1 VFKKFAE
8 NRSCWLV
15 TVLLCWLL
23 VGTTQ
28 AAAEGPAEQCL
39 DCHDK
44 IWAEGQGKR
53 FLHQPFLEQQCQV
66 CHVDAPAGREN
77 QQRSQQNS
85 AERSRVQWLGRNFNP
100 GQIHWFKFPAPED
113 NASLF
118 VEVSAARGKSRHYN
132 VPLPPLEDLP
142 RRDNDHTPPMLNNV
156 RVLAVQKD
164 LSLSAVIAWET
175 DEDANAGVHYGIGK
189 FNMSSP
195 LENSFGTQHQ
205 VTLAGIKAKQ
215 IYQFQV
221 FSEDLF
227 GNRATSEVFTL
238 ATDKLFSL
246 PDELSPVGP
255 ADFKKI
261 EVTPEIFQS
270 DGQYLVR
277 ISASQPVKMALGT
290 LPPAFKKTAYRND
303 DDSPAEIR
311 HVLTNDEFR
320 TSISIC
326 YGCHRQYQEGM
337 SHPVN
342 VYPKRGIV
350 IPPEYP
356 TLPDGR
362 MTCMSCH
369 VRHASNLKNRLI
381 KASNKELC
389 VGCHR
394 DML

>member
-1 VFKKFAE
+1 
-8 NRSCWLV
+8 
-15 TVLLCWLL
+15 
-23 VGTTQ
+23 
-28 AAAEGPAEQCL
+28 
-39 DCHDK
+39 
-44 IWAEGQGKR
+44 
-53 FLHQPFLEQQCQV
+53 
-66 CHVDAPAGREN
+66 
-77 QQRSQQNS
+77 
-85 AERSRVQWLGRNFNP
+85 
-100 GQIHWFKFPAPED
+100 
-113 NASLF
+113 
-118 VEVSAARGKSRHYN
+118 
-132 VPLPPLEDLP
+132 
-142 RRDNDHTPPMLNNV
+142 
-156 RVLAVQKD
+156 
-164 LSLSAVIAWET
+164 
-175 DEDANAGVHYGIGK
+175 
-189 FNMSSP
+189 MSSP

-227 GNRATSEVFTL
+227 GNRATSEIFTL

-255 ADFKKI
+255 ADFNKI

-394 DML
+394 DMI